1 MAKSL
6 GNYNS
11 YYTQPFF
18 LVFEDI
24 IAESSKLFIRA
35 NWWLKVS
42 VKRAKLVAK
51 ISNGEGKSFEQYY
64 KHKNWLTINV
74 EILSQIL

>member
-1 MAKSL
+1 MAIYGVAKSL

-18 LVFEDI
+18 LVFNGHR
-24 IAESSKLFIRA
+24 AESSKLIMSA

-42 VKRAKLVAK
+42 VKRAKSVAK
-51 ISNGEGKSFEQYY
+51 IQNGEGKSCEQ
-64 KHKNWLTINV
+64 
-74 EILSQIL
+74 